1 MLRSCKQTDLKK
13 TLRWKKCF
21 TDEYNFNSGKK
32 MRKGSF
38 VISYMFLNMYM
49 LKKKR
54 FIYRSLLLDKRE
66 TIEFVPYT

>member
-38 VISYMFLNMYM
+38 LICVFEHVYV
-49 LKKKR
+49 KKKTFYISFTSFR
-54 FIYRSLLLDKRE
+54 QKGNY
-66 TIEFVPYT
+66 